1 MSVPI
6 PEELRGY
13 VKSISLDPKTGD
25 VVVIVSLKLFFSFLI
40 ATSPDPN
47 IKRWVVKSVRKD
59 NEKIFVYI
67 DPNVQLSD
75 PFDSVESRITVNQA
89 KLEKMVYSN
98 PEVVE
103 RVSRL
108 YYLNTN
114 DDVEL
119 HIYVTPRGGTVGGSG
134 VGKGQAEW

>member
-40 ATSPDPN
+40 ATNPDPN

-67 DPNVQLSD
+67 DPGVQLSD
-75 PFDSVESRITVNQA
+75 PFDSVESRLTVNQA
-89 KLEKMVYSN
+89 KLEKMVYSDQEAVN
-98 PEVVE
+98 
-103 RVSRL
+103 RISRL

-119 HIYVTPRGGTVGGSG
+119 HVHVTPRGGTVGGNS
-134 VGKGQAEW
+134 VGKSASEW

>member
-13 VKSISLDPKTGD
+13 VKNISLDPKTGD
-25 VVVIVSLKLFFSFLI
+25 VVVVVSLKLFFSFLI
-40 ATSPDPN
+40 ATNPDPN

-75 PFDSVESRITVNQA
+75 PFDSVESRLTVNQA
-89 KLEKMVYSN
+89 KLEKLVYSDQ
-98 PEVVE
+98 EVVN
-103 RVSRL
+103 RISRL
-108 YYLNTN
+108 YYLNAN

-119 HIYVTPRGGTVGGSG
+119 HIHVTPRGGAVGGNS
-134 VGKGQAEW
+134 VSKDQVNW